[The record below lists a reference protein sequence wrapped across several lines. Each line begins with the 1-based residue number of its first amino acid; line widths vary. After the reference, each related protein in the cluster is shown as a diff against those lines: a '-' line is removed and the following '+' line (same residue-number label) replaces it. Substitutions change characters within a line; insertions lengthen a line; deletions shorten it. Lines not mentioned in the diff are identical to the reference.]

1 MKKVTS
7 KRKKLVSLLLVVT
20 FFVLGIA
27 VFQVAAQTKTIKW
40 RFNIYAPPTYEMSK
54 ELVISALVMLGL
66 DATYISFI
74 KDSYLLQIQNIQ
86 ISKPKVNMIGVLL
99 SYSLMIFGIN
109 YFIIQKNASILDA
122 FWFGIVIYG
131 SSTIS
136 SGK

>member
-1 MKKVTS
+1 
-7 KRKKLVSLLLVVT
+7 
-20 FFVLGIA
+20 
-27 VFQVAAQTKTIKW
+27 
-40 RFNIYAPPTYEMSK
+40 MSK

-86 ISKPKVNMIGVLL
+86 ISKPKVNMVGVLL
-99 SYSLMIFGIN
+99 SYTLMIFGIN

-131 SSTIS
+131 IYDATAYALFSKWSVNLAIIDTIWGGILMMTTAYLTYKLSTFV
-136 SGK
+136 